1 MRKSRLLCFLLVLAM
16 LCSTL
21 VACKTSCEHVY
32 DNDCDTTCNEC
43 GESREVGAHVY
54 DNDCDTTCNVCGAT
68 RTVGEHNNA
77 DENGKCDSCG
87 TDVELPAKPCETHVD
102 SAIDGICDTCGES
115 YKTITV
121 AEALALCA
129 PTVTA
134 ERYYIRATVDTV
146 SNSEYGEM
154 TISDETGT
162 IYVYGTYSF
171 DGELKF
177 PQIDSTPVKG
187 DEVVLHCTL
196 QKYNDK
202 DEVQNA
208 RLVGFKHTP
217 IDESQFTAM
226 SVEDAREAEDGA
238 PIILEGVVARITYAN
253 GRIPSGFILIDDTA
267 TIYVYGGDAAAA
279 VEIGNKVKVAGIK
292 DYWILDSET
301 NNAAK
306 FGYGGCNQLSDATL
320 IENDGKTNEFP
331 KTAITETTVKA
342 IMDTPVTEDIT
353 TVVYKVTA
361 LVKKAPGSGFVNY
374 YIDDLDGVTGS
385 YVYTQCNG
393 SDFGWLDEFDGKIC
407 TVYLTALNA
416 KSTVSGCNW
425 RFLPIQVIDEGYTFN
440 TDNTPEFVVKYHGVT
455 PFSPS
460 YMINAKVELATLISS
475 ELLGFKDAA
484 LTYTSSDESVMA
496 IEVVDGATVAV
507 AKGAGN
513 VTITVKGSYGGKDFS
528 EDVEIEVENV
538 VYYEGISVSEAIA
551 SADET
556 EVIVR
561 AIVGPSVVNKVGF
574 YLIDETGA
582 IPVQCSADMLDSI
595 SIGDEDAI
603 KGIRRLSK
611 EGGQVIIDS
620 AVLLAN
626 YYGEHEYS
634 TESFIKG
641 KTLSEIVAIPDST
654 EATTNVFVVE
664 VTITKIETPHYT
676 NYSVGM
682 NGNTI
687 TLYSSGASQYSWIAD
702 YATADGSRTVTIELA
717 LCDWN
722 AKGLKGCILAIY
734 NEDGT
739 KTLNTLNFKK

>member
-21 VACKTSCEHVY
+21 VACRTSCEHVY

-43 GESREVGAHVY
+43 G
-54 DNDCDTTCNVCGAT
+54 AT
-68 RTVGEHNNA
+68 RTVGEHNDA
-77 DENGKCDSCG
+77 DGNGKCDSCG
-87 TDVELPAKPCETHVD
+87 AEVELPVPPCETHVD

-115 YKTITV
+115 YEIITV
-121 AEALALCA
+121 AEALALCT
-129 PTVTA
+129 PTPTT

-154 TISDETGT
+154 TISDETGS

-187 DEVVLHCTL
+187 DEVILHCIL

-217 IDESQFTAM
+217 LDESEFTAM
-226 SVEDAREAEDGA
+226 SVEDAREADEGA

-253 GRIPSGFILIDDTA
+253 GRIPSGFILVDDTA

-279 VEIGNKVKVAGIK
+279 VQIGNRVKVAGIK

-301 NNAAK
+301 SNAAK

-342 IMDTPVTEDIT
+342 IMDTPVTKDIT

-361 LVKKAPGSGFVNY
+361 LVKKAPGSGFINY

-440 TDNTPEFVVKYHGVT
+440 TDNTAEFVVKYHGVT
-455 PFSPS
+455 PFSHS
-460 YMINAKVELATLISS
+460 YMINARVELATLISS
-475 ELLGFKDAA
+475 ELLGFRDAA

-507 AKGAGN
+507 AKGAGK

-528 EDVEIEVENV
+528 EEVEIEVENV

-561 AIVGPSVVNKVGF
+561 AIVGPSVVNKTGF

-582 IPVQCSADMLDSI
+582 IPVQCTADMFDGI
-595 SIGDEDAI
+595 SIGDEVAI

-611 EGGQVIIDS
+611 AGGQVIIDS
-620 AVLLAN
+620 AELLAN

-634 TESFIKG
+634 TESFIKD
-641 KTLSEIVAIPDST
+641 KTFAEIVAIPDST
-654 EATTNVFVVE
+654 EATTNVFVVD
-664 VTITKIETPHYT
+664 VTITKTVGGYST
-676 NYSVGM
+676 TYSVGM
-682 NGNTI
+682 DGATI
-687 TLYSSGASQYSWIAD
+687 MLYSGGGAQYSWIED
-702 YATADGSRTVTIELA
+702 YITEDGSRTVTIELA

-739 KTLNTLNFKK
+739 KTLNKYNFKK